1 MVTKLFSMYPV
12 SRNQNLDL
20 AIEGYVE
27 VLRSLPWRWVSVAIR
42 ALSEDPDLTFAPPV
56 GKIRHETA
64 RQYRR
69 SWRAHRGRDP
79 DRDEL
84 GHPLGLNDPDRWLL
98 EARARAGLPILVDRP
113 LVQRLEALVER
124 FEVE

>member
-20 AIEGYVE
+20 AMEGYVE

-56 GKIRHETA
+56 GKIRAETA
-64 RQYRR
+64 RQFRR
-69 SWRAHRGRDP
+69 AWRSQRGKDP

-84 GHPLGLNDPDRWLL
+84 GHPLALNDPDRWLL

-113 LVQRLEALVER
+113 LVQRLEALVSR